1 LLILQHF
8 AEKEK
13 GKFHPWLKVYRKFK
27 NATEKDTAVNKTPE
41 PPTMQAHAG

>member
-13 GKFHPWLKVYRKFK
+13 GKFHSWLKVHRKFK
-27 NATEKDTAVNKTPE
+27 NATGNDTPANKKPE